1 MVHGFARAFA
11 KHKLKITRPAKKTR
25 SATTRKDVIAA
36 IDFLLMVVIFFSL
49 LHISSAYVRDI
60 ASASGGREKAIP
72 FSPFFAQQR

>member
-25 SATTRKDVIAA
+25 SAKDVIAA